1 MLSEAYLDQY
11 RDKKIPFGPVGEIVY
26 KRTYSREKEEG
37 VKESWLETQARCVN
51 SIAEMSKG
59 ALTQKEQEELFD
71 LVFNLKGSFSGRGLW
86 QLGTDT
92 VDRFGL
98 ASLNNCWAV
107 AVDKPEAFCFTFD
120 MLMLGGG
127 VGFNIQREFV
137 YRLPSVTPS
146 EVQIKHVK
154 GVDADFMVPDS
165 REGWVD
171 LLWRVLEVYFDLDRP
186 YRGRTRET
194 KGFTYSTANIRGKGE
209 AILGFGGKASG
220 PQVLVDGIEQIC
232 TVFNNRRGK
241 MLRPID
247 CLDIMNI
254 IGSVVVAGNVRRSA
268 QIALGDTDDYQFLEA
283 KRWDRGTIPNWR
295 AMSNNTFIANEF
307 GHIREETWL
316 GYEGKGEPY
325 GFLNLNLVKNYG
337 RLIDGHNESDIHVIG
352 TNPCVPDW
360 TWVMTDNGPA
370 QVKDLQESDF
380 TAMVDG
386 KPYSAKA
393 FWSTGVKD
401 IYALRLASGHVVEAT
416 DNHEIL
422 TEGGWKEL
430 GQIEVGERVCL
441 HNHEDL
447 EWKGSGG
454 SEDEGY
460 VAGHLVGDGT
470 YNPSGDPI
478 WCVWS
483 QDEGS
488 EACADVVFKTIDA
501 CSKHRSDWQGWRDAY
516 QDGKRVLTSR
526 KFQAVLENYGIRR
539 GNKTITDTVE
549 TSSSEFYKGFIRGL
563 FDTDG
568 HIEGYSTKGGVS
580 IRISQSDR
588 EFMTRLQR
596 MLSRLGIHSSVY
608 DLFPEREK
616 DLPGGTYAC
625 KASYRLSITGK
636 NAERFMKRI
645 GFTNTGK
652 VAKWEERTKDMK
664 KGFYDKPFMSEVVA
678 VEYVDTVEV
687 FDTSVEEEHRFDA
700 NGVVVHNCGEISL
713 EDGEACNLNETFA
726 PNIKTEEELIHTL
739 CSVFRTSKIIT
750 TLPCHWGMSE
760 EVIHRNRRIGTSLT
774 GIWQSELLTPKV
786 LDRAYKALEECDE
799 EFSRRLSKATGQK
812 VEKSI
817 KRTTVKPSGT
827 LSLLAG
833 VAPGIHP
840 EFANHY
846 IRRIRMA
853 STDPLVNQ
861 CREAGYFVEYVR
873 RFDGTEDHDTVCV
886 EFPVEARPGKVADDV
901 TAIEMLEKIK
911 MFQTYWSD
919 NQVSATVYYTPEE
932 LPLVQDWLDKNYDEG
947 IKSIS
952 FLLKQNHGFDQ
963 APIEPISAEVFREK
977 SDAITGQLGDVQGD
991 LLEMDECS
999 SGGCPIR

>member
-232 TVFNNRRGK
+232 TVFSNRRGK

-352 TNPCVPDW
+352 TNPC
-360 TWVMTDNGPA
+360 
-370 QVKDLQESDF
+370 
-380 TAMVDG
+380 
-386 KPYSAKA
+386 
-393 FWSTGVKD
+393 
-401 IYALRLASGHVVEAT
+401 
-416 DNHEIL
+416 
-422 TEGGWKEL
+422 
-430 GQIEVGERVCL
+430 
-441 HNHEDL
+441 
-447 EWKGSGG
+447 
-454 SEDEGY
+454 
-460 VAGHLVGDGT
+460 
-470 YNPSGDPI
+470 
-478 WCVWS
+478 
-483 QDEGS
+483 
-488 EACADVVFKTIDA
+488 
-501 CSKHRSDWQGWRDAY
+501 
-516 QDGKRVLTSR
+516 
-526 KFQAVLENYGIRR
+526 
-539 GNKTITDTVE
+539 
-549 TSSSEFYKGFIRGL
+549 
-563 FDTDG
+563 
-568 HIEGYSTKGGVS
+568 
-580 IRISQSDR
+580 
-588 EFMTRLQR
+588 
-596 MLSRLGIHSSVY
+596 
-608 DLFPEREK
+608 
-616 DLPGGTYAC
+616 
-625 KASYRLSITGK
+625 
-636 NAERFMKRI
+636 
-645 GFTNTGK
+645 
-652 VAKWEERTKDMK
+652 
-664 KGFYDKPFMSEVVA
+664 
-678 VEYVDTVEV
+678 
-687 FDTSVEEEHRFDA
+687 
-700 NGVVVHNCGEISL
+700 GEISL

-750 TLPCHWGMSE
+750 TLPCHWGLSE

-886 EFPVEARPGKVADDV
+886 EFPVEARPGKVADD
-901 TAIEMLEKIK
+901 
-911 MFQTYWSD
+911 
-919 NQVSATVYYTPEE
+919 NQNVP
-932 LPLVQDWLDKNYDEG
+932 
-947 IKSIS
+947 
-952 FLLKQNHGFDQ
+952 
-963 APIEPISAEVFREK
+963 
-977 SDAITGQLGDVQGD
+977 D
-991 LLEMDECS
+991 LLE
-999 SGGCPIR
+999 R